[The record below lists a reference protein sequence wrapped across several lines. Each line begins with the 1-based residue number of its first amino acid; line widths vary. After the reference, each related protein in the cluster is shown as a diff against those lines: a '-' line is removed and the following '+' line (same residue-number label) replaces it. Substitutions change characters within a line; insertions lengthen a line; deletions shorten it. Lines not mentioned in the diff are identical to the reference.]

1 MTFNVW
7 YRLSEMLT
15 KLNDP
20 QTEQRFRPYV
30 AQFITSLVK
39 HCQLNDDLGRVCE
52 MMSKYNI
59 IPLSLSHT
67 HSHTHTHTRTHTHAR
82 NTQYTQDELP
92 DDKDEFAEFRCHVV
106 EVVRDIVF
114 IVGSVECFQSVSVA
128 SNKWVVTMSLLI
140 VICYFMYSWSS
151 MGCD

>member
-39 HCQLNDDLGRVCE
+39 HCQLNDDLGQVCE
-52 MMSKYNI
+52 MMSKCNI
-59 IPLSLSHT
+59 IPPLSLSHT
-67 HSHTHTHTRTHTHAR
+67 HTH
-82 NTQYTQDELP
+82 TQYTQDELP
-92 DDKDEFAEFRCHVV
+92 DDKDEFGEFRCHVV
-106 EVVRDIVF
+106 EVVRDVVF
-114 IVGSVECFQSVSVA
+114 IVGSVECFESVSVVR
-128 SNKWVVTMSLLI
+128 NKKLVTMFSPCSYMPLYVLL
-140 VICYFMYSWSS
+140 VIY
-151 MGCD
+151 GL